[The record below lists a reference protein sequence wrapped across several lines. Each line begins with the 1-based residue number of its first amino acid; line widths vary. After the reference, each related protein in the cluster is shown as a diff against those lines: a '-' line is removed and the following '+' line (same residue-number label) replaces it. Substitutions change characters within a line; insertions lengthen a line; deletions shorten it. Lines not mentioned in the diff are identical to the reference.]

1 MEVWDKDRFFSP
13 YSRLMPKCTL
23 SPTRS
28 SQQQR
33 LKRNVPWQPKVLLG
47 PTQWRLWRKRRN
59 NQSFHD
65 RISSEELNIEFRI
78 NGCQKIDVLI
88 KTKHDKRP
96 RSRSADFLAVT
107 FLLGRNPHM
116 IWGPNVLLTQRAK
129 TLNLLRLDCMNSLL
143 ILYWASHPARCLSNK
158 R

>member
-1 MEVWDKDRFFSP
+1 MIHISYLNSCENILIHTKVGSFGVYIQEQNIADGISIYHCVKLYNKPMEVWDKERFFSP

-23 SPTRS
+23 SPTRR
-28 SQQQR
+28 SQQER

-47 PTQWRLWRKRRN
+47 PTKWRLWRKRRN

-107 FLLGRNPHM
+107 FL
-116 IWGPNVLLTQRAK
+116 
-129 TLNLLRLDCMNSLL
+129 
-143 ILYWASHPARCLSNK
+143 
-158 R
+158 